1 MWLSAESLIPI
12 VGIENDGKIRLVIIL
27 EQLMCPGS
35 TDNTVS
41 IRVKL
46 YKVHTECRE
55 GVIVEDMTEQGICS
69 RRISVT
75 IGHRVV
81 PGKYIIVPHTDRE
94 DLEKE
99 FMIVVYTPTPLPG
112 VRYNIVKQA
121 PLCFV
126 SSFLMLKSIN

>member
-1 MWLSAESLIPI
+1 MSAKSLIPIVGIENDGKKSLIPI

-69 RRISVT
+69 RRIRLLT
-75 IGHRVV
+75 I
-81 PGKYIIVPHTDRE
+81 I
-94 DLEKE
+94 LNA
-99 FMIVVYTPTPLPG
+99 
-112 VRYNIVKQA
+112 YNR
-121 PLCFV
+121 
-126 SSFLMLKSIN
+126 N